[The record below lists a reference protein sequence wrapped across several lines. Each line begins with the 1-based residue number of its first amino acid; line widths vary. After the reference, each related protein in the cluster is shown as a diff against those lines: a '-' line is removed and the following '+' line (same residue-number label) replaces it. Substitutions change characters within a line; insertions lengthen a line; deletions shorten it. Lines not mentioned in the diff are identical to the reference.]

1 MIVILAAQD
10 LDGEGE
16 CSMAKR
22 AKRKKP
28 EKLTK
33 KQIALGKKAKRQ
45 QRMVII
51 GTVAIAMVIVAIVAY
66 GYYQEYVAKPRKPV
80 AIVDGVPIRTSVYQG
95 RVRYRRFVLR
105 NYKNVLEAQLAQID
119 TSDETQ
125 QFMAQYIQQQIQQ
138 IQSQLMSA
146 PTDVLDELIDAELI
160 RQEAARRGIV
170 VTPEEVQLEIESQF
184 GYQRNPPTPTPT
196 PITPTVPITITPT
209 PTVPPMT
216 EAQFRERYTNYVKE
230 FTERTGLGEAE
241 LRRIFE
247 DSLLERKLRAA
258 MAEEVPT
265 TADQVHARH
274 ILVKTEEEAREVL
287 DRLKAGE
294 DFAVL
299 AKELSIDESTKDKGG
314 DLGWFPRG
322 QMVPEFEEAAF
333 NTPVG
338 EITGPISTTFGYHVI
353 EILGHEERELEPY
366 MLRSR
371 QNKAFEEWLEEQRN
385 SPKVVNLWSPDVVPP
400 DTEAEG

>member
-1 MIVILAAQD
+1 
-10 LDGEGE
+10 
-16 CSMAKR
+16 MAKR
-22 AKRKKP
+22 AKRRKP

-33 KQIALGKKAKRQ
+33 KQIALGRKARRQ

-51 GTVAIAMVIVAIVAY
+51 GTVAIVLVIVAVIAF
-66 GYYQEYVAKPRKPV
+66 GYYQEYIAKPAKPV
-80 AIVDGVPIRTSVYQG
+80 AIVDGVPIRTDLYQG

-105 NYKNVLEAQLAQID
+105 NYENVLKAQLAQMD

-125 QFMAQYIQQQIQQ
+125 QFMAQYIQQQLQQ

-146 PTDVLDELIDAELI
+146 PMDVLDELIDAELI

-196 PITPTVPITITPT
+196 SITPTVPITITPT
-209 PTVPPMT
+209 PTVAPMT
-216 EAQFRERYTNYVKE
+216 EAQFRERYAKFLKE
-230 FTERTGLGEAE
+230 FTERTGLSEAE

-247 DSLLERKLRAA
+247 DMLLERKLRAA

-265 TADQVHARH
+265 TAEHVHARH
-274 ILVKTEEEAREVL
+274 ILVETEEEARQVL
-287 DRLKAGE
+287 ERLRAGE
-294 DFAVL
+294 DFAAL
-299 AKELSIDESTKDKGG
+299 AKEFSIDEATKEEGG

-322 QMVPEFEEAAF
+322 QMAPEFEEAAF

-338 EITGPISTTFGYHVI
+338 EITEPISTTFGYHII
-353 EILGHEERELEPY
+353 EILGREERELEPY

-400 DTEAEG
+400 DTGAEG

>member
-1 MIVILAAQD
+1 
-10 LDGEGE
+10 
-16 CSMAKR
+16 MAKR
-22 AKRKKP
+22 AKRRKP

-33 KQIALGKKAKRQ
+33 KQIALGRKARRQ

-51 GTVAIAMVIVAIVAY
+51 GTVAIVLVIVAVIAF
-66 GYYQEYVAKPRKPV
+66 GYYQEYIAKPAKPV
-80 AIVDGVPIRTSVYQG
+80 AIVDGVPIRTDLYQG

-105 NYKNVLEAQLAQID
+105 NYENVLKAQLAQMD
-119 TSDETQ
+119 TSNETQ
-125 QFMAQYIQQQIQQ
+125 QFMAQYIQQQLQQ

-146 PTDVLDELIDAELI
+146 PMDVLDELIDAELI

-209 PTVPPMT
+209 PTVAPMT
-216 EAQFRERYTNYVKE
+216 EAQFRERYAKFLKE
-230 FTERTGLGEAE
+230 FTERTGLSEAE

-247 DSLLERKLRAA
+247 DMLLERKLRAA

-265 TADQVHARH
+265 TAEHVHARH
-274 ILVKTEEEAREVL
+274 ILVETEEEARQVL
-287 DRLKAGE
+287 ERLRAGE
-294 DFAVL
+294 DFAAL
-299 AKELSIDESTKDKGG
+299 AKEFSIDEATKEEGG

-322 QMVPEFEEAAF
+322 QMAPEFEEAAF

-338 EITGPISTTFGYHVI
+338 EITEPISTTFGYHII
-353 EILGHEERELEPY
+353 EILGREERELEPY

-400 DTEAEG
+400 DTGAEG

>member
-1 MIVILAAQD
+1 
-10 LDGEGE
+10 
-16 CSMAKR
+16 MAKR
-22 AKRKKP
+22 AKRRKP

-33 KQIALGKKAKRQ
+33 KQIALGRKARRQ

-51 GTVAIAMVIVAIVAY
+51 GTVAIVLVIVAVIAF
-66 GYYQEYVAKPRKPV
+66 GYYQEYIAKPAKPV
-80 AIVDGVPIRTSVYQG
+80 AIVDGVPIRTDLYQG

-105 NYKNVLEAQLAQID
+105 NYENVLKAQLAQMD

-125 QFMAQYIQQQIQQ
+125 QFMAQYIQQQLQQ

-146 PTDVLDELIDAELI
+146 PMDVLDELIDAELI

-209 PTVPPMT
+209 PTVAPMT
-216 EAQFRERYTNYVKE
+216 EAQFRERYAKFLKE
-230 FTERTGLGEAE
+230 FTERTGLSEAE

-247 DSLLERKLRAA
+247 DMLLERKLRAA

-265 TADQVHARH
+265 TAEHVHARH
-274 ILVKTEEEAREVL
+274 ILVETEEEARQVL
-287 DRLKAGE
+287 ERLRAGE
-294 DFAVL
+294 DFAAL
-299 AKELSIDESTKDKGG
+299 AKEFSIDEATKEEGG

-322 QMVPEFEEAAF
+322 QMAPEFEEAAF

-338 EITGPISTTFGYHVI
+338 EITEPISTTFGYHII
-353 EILGHEERELEPY
+353 EILGREERELEPY

-400 DTEAEG
+400 DTGAEG

>member
-1 MIVILAAQD
+1 
-10 LDGEGE
+10 
-16 CSMAKR
+16 MAKR
-22 AKRKKP
+22 AKRRKP

-33 KQIALGKKAKRQ
+33 KQIALGKKARRQ

-51 GTVAIAMVIVAIVAY
+51 GTVAIVLVIVAVIAF
-66 GYYQEYVAKPRKPV
+66 GYYQEYVVKPARPV
-80 AIVDGVPIRTSVYQG
+80 AIVDGVPIRTDLYQG

-105 NYKNVLEAQLAQID
+105 NYENALKAQLAQID

-125 QFMAQYIQQQIQQ
+125 QFMAQYIQQQLLQ

-209 PTVPPMT
+209 PTVAPMT
-216 EAQFRERYTNYVKE
+216 EAQFQERYAKFLKE

-247 DSLLERKLRAA
+247 DMLLERKLRAA

-265 TADQVHARH
+265 TAEHVHARH
-274 ILVKTEEEAREVL
+274 ILVETEEEARQVL
-287 DRLKAGE
+287 ERLKAGE
-294 DFAVL
+294 DFAAL
-299 AKELSIDESTKDKGG
+299 AKEFSIDESTKDKGG

-322 QMVPEFEEAAF
+322 QMTPEFEEAAF

-338 EITGPISTTFGYHVI
+338 EITEPISTTFGYHII
-353 EILGHEERELEPY
+353 EVLGREERELEPY

-371 QNKAFEEWLEEQRN
+371 QNKAFEEWLKEQRN
-385 SPKVVNLWSPDVVPP
+385 SPKVVNLWSPDMVPP
-400 DTEAEG
+400 DTEAER